1 VFVVKFFSDL
11 FPNRKRRKTGEEGV
25 TRHKSQKEEQ
35 RAKITRERLRRNR
48 FLAKLKNTREN
59 EPQEPPEAID
69 GVLIGTDTETNEP
82 LHILTPLRG
91 RHLYLIGKTRTGKT
105 TLIKNLIIQDMEAGY
120 GLCVIDPH
128 GDMAEELSG
137 SVPQHR
143 LQDVIYFDPTS
154 EYCPAFNFLQLPYP
168 AFKLTE
174 DVIAI
179 FKMFFGDS
187 WGQRMEHLLRYSLL
201 ALLMNKKTYTL
212 NDLKQLLT
220 SENARAD
227 ILNNVTNDDVL
238 NFWNNEYPA
247 MAKGA
252 PDPIVNKLSAFLVPA
267 SPMHRLFSNP
277 RNDLNFSDIMDGKI
291 LIVNLAKGKVGD
303 EPSKILGGMISSGIQ
318 QASLARADTP
328 MEKRYPFHFYV
339 DEFQNYV
346 TPAFETILSESA
358 KYKLFLTL
366 AHQTLGQLPSS
377 MEHAIFGNIATL
389 ISFQVSA
396 DDANRLKRE
405 MHRKRTFVLMK
416 GKNAEMDADEMM
428 AHVRQSIDHEISS
441 LEDRA
446 TTSDSSDMPRTDSL
460 TELLEEACSPNMTL
474 ATLKERVLKHSIFSF
489 NKYDFQEAAFPDT
502 QDFINMPFGTAFC
515 RMERA
520 ENMYTFRTIKAPDP
534 VAGIRG
540 QVLHAMRE
548 QHSERSPQPVA
559 SSTDTP
565 QKVTIQN
572 SPIPKPS
579 EAEQTAQQPQPV
591 YSTHA
596 VESESEPPAT
606 EPPPDPFIQKEPPKL
621 RKRTPKPK
629 KDPLTF

>member
-1 VFVVKFFSDL
+1 
-11 FPNRKRRKTGEEGV
+11 
-25 TRHKSQKEEQ
+25 
-35 RAKITRERLRRNR
+35 
-48 FLAKLKNTREN
+48 
-59 EPQEPPEAID
+59 
-69 GVLIGTDTETNEP
+69 
-82 LHILTPLRG
+82 
-91 RHLYLIGKTRTGKT
+91 
-105 TLIKNLIIQDMEAGY
+105 
-120 GLCVIDPH
+120 
-128 GDMAEELSG
+128 
-137 SVPQHR
+137 
-143 LQDVIYFDPTS
+143 
-154 EYCPAFNFLQLPYP
+154 
-168 AFKLTE
+168 
-174 DVIAI
+174 
-179 FKMFFGDS
+179 
-187 WGQRMEHLLRYSLL
+187 
-201 ALLMNKKTYTL
+201 
-212 NDLKQLLT
+212 
-220 SENARAD
+220 
-227 ILNNVTNDDVL
+227 
-238 NFWNNEYPA
+238 
-247 MAKGA
+247 
-252 PDPIVNKLSAFLVPA
+252 
-267 SPMHRLFSNP
+267 MHRLFSNP
-277 RNDLNFSDIMDGKI
+277 RNDLNFTEIMDGKI

-405 MHRKRTFVLMK
+405 MHRMDYQLHYSATNRYYSLSGFIEEQKRQWNLTISEILREREAFDCGDELFTYEAVDT
-416 GKNAEMDADEMM
+416 GKKTTSNMNEQAISARE
-428 AHVRQSIDHEISS
+428 SS
-441 LEDRA
+441 LPEYRE
-446 TTSDSSDMPRTDSL
+446 ML
-460 TELLEEACSPNMTL
+460 ELLENLPLDPTIIKNTYAGI
-474 ATLKERVLKHSIFSF
+474 SITHTT
-489 NKYDFQEAAFPDT
+489 FPDT
-502 QDFINMPFGTAFC
+502 ADFINMPFGTAFC

-520 ENMYTFRTIKAPDP
+520 ENVYTFRTIKAPDP
-534 VAGIRG
+534 TAGIRG

-548 QHSERSPQPVA
+548 QHSERSPQPVTA
-559 SSTDTP
+559 STDTP

-596 VESESEPPAT
+596 VEPESEPPAT
-606 EPPPDPFIQKEPPKL
+606 EPPPDPFIQKEPPKP